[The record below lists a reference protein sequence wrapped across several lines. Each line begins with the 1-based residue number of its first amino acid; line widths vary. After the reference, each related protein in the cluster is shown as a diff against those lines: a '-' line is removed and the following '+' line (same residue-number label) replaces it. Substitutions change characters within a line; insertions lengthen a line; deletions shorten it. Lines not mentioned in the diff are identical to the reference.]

1 MSSSRLRPDCLNIW
15 EVLAQSIAMIGPT
28 ITPVLIVPLMYAQA
42 GDAGWLAYVFG
53 AIMLATVALN
63 VNVFAS
69 RSASAGSLYVF
80 ALRAFGSRGGL
91 FIGWCQLWA
100 YAFVALAGATGFAVF
115 LPGLLARVH
124 VPVSATASL
133 VICLGIAWFLSY
145 RDVRISPIAL
155 LVLEAISIALI
166 AVLTVLIFIHRG
178 GAWFDAGQFALHGF
192 SFSALALGT
201 VLAVFSMLGFESA
214 TSLGEEAHDPLRTI
228 PRAVLG
234 SVAVTGIFF
243 VITMYAEVLGAHA
256 LATPLDKLV
265 TPLDAL
271 ADSVGAPSMKIP
283 IDIGALLCSISIA
296 TAALNGA
303 ARALLVMAR
312 TGLMPA
318 PFAQT
323 DPVHETPARAL
334 GAIAATVGI
343 GGAALLL
350 AGRAPIDA
358 FSDTASLSSY
368 AFVVIYAGISIGAS
382 FYLRALGELRV
393 RHIAISTLAIVFL
406 LVPAIGSVYPLPPW
420 PTTIYPLLF
429 VAYAA
434 LGVAILWRRPQAAS
448 PLALDAGI

>member
-1 MSSSRLRPDCLNIW
+1 MSSRLRADCLNVW

-69 RSASAGSLYVF
+69 RSATAGSLYVF
-80 ALRAFGSRGGL
+80 ALRAFGPRGGL

-100 YAFVALAGATGFAVF
+100 YAFVALAGATGFAIF
-115 LPGLLARVH
+115 LPGLLTRLH
-124 VPVSATASL
+124 VPISATASL
-133 VICLGIAWFLSY
+133 LICVGVAWFLSY
-145 RDVRISPIAL
+145 RDVRISTIAL
-155 LVLEAISIALI
+155 LVLEGISIALI
-166 AVLTVLIFIHRG
+166 AVLTALIFIHRG
-178 GAWFDAGQFALHGF
+178 GAWFDAGQFSLHGF

-234 SVAVTGIFF
+234 SVAVAGVFF

-271 ADSVGAPSMKIP
+271 ADSVGAPYMKVP
-283 IDIGALLCSISIA
+283 IDIGALLCSISIT

-318 PFAQT
+318 VFAQT

-334 GAIAATVGI
+334 GAIALAVAI
-343 GGAALLL
+343 GGAAMFL

-358 FSDTASLSSY
+358 FSDTASLCSY
-368 AFVVIYAGISIGAS
+368 AFVVIYAAISIGAS
-382 FYLRALGELRV
+382 FFLRALGQLRARNV
-393 RHIAISTLAIVFL
+393 AVSALAIVFL
-406 LVPAIGSVYPLPPW
+406 IVPATGSVYPLPPW

-429 VAYAA
+429 LVYAA
-434 LGVAILWRRPQAAS
+434 IGVIILWRRPQTAS
-448 PLALDAGI
+448 ALALDAGI

>member
-1 MSSSRLRPDCLNIW
+1 MSSRLRADCLNLW

-53 AIMLATVALN
+53 AVMLATVALN

-69 RSASAGSLYVF
+69 RSATAGSLYVF
-80 ALRAFGSRGGL
+80 ALRAFGPRGAL

-115 LPGLLARVH
+115 FPGLLAHVH
-124 VPVSATASL
+124 VPVSGTSSL
-133 VICLGIAWFLSY
+133 LICVGIAWFLSY
-145 RDVRISPIAL
+145 RDVRISTIAL
-155 LVLEAISIALI
+155 LVLEGISIALI
-166 AVLTVLIFIHRG
+166 AVLTVMIFIHRG
-178 GAWFDAGQFALHGF
+178 GAWFDAGQFTLHGF

-234 SVAVTGIFF
+234 SVAVTGVFF

-256 LATPLDKLV
+256 LTTPLDKLV

-271 ADSVGAPSMKIP
+271 ADSVGAPQMKIP
-283 IDIGALLCSISIA
+283 IDIGAVLCSISIA

-318 PFAQT
+318 FFAET
-323 DPVHETPARAL
+323 DPLHETPARAL
-334 GAIAATVGI
+334 RAIALIVAI
-343 GGAALLL
+343 GGAALLA

-358 FSDTASLSSY
+358 FSDTASLCSY
-368 AFVVIYAGISIGAS
+368 AFVVIYAAISIGAS
-382 FYLRALGELRV
+382 VYLRARGELRT
-393 RHIAISTLAIVFL
+393 RNIAISALATLFL
-406 LVPAIGSVYPLPPW
+406 LVPAAGSVYPLPPW
-420 PTTIYPLLF
+420 PATIYPALF
-429 VAYAA
+429 IAYAA
-434 LGVAILWRRPQAAS
+434 IGVAILWRRPQTAS
-448 PLALDAGI
+448 TVALDAGV